1 LAAPDFDEFWAIDWS
16 GARSGTYSGIA
27 IARCLAGRRAPMLV
41 SPGMG
46 NTRWTRTSVL
56 GHLRRQ
62 LVGGRRVLIGFD
74 FPFGLPAPLPLGAAA
89 FDATWRSVE
98 RACKGDRDYYAGSF
112 ATSRPAAFLR
122 AGAER
127 SPAWRAWV
135 RDTDRACKQAL
146 RVTPETPF
154 KLIGPKQPG
163 MAGLSGMRVLSA
175 LKRCFGDALAVW
187 PFEPVADSRVVV
199 VEIFPTVFRHAA
211 GFRNAKLRSGA
222 ELDAALAVFGSEAA
236 GLATDCDDET
246 DAMISAAALRDILR
260 RGGSR
265 SFVRPG
271 TPRLRCEGW
280 IFGVPS

>member
-1 LAAPDFDEFWAIDWS
+1 
-16 GARSGTYSGIA
+16 
-27 IARCLAGRRAPMLV
+27 
-41 SPGMG
+41 MG
-46 NTRWTRTSVL
+46 SARWTRASVL
-56 GHLRRQ
+56 DHLRKQ
-62 LVGGRRVLIGFD
+62 LAARRRILIGFD
-74 FPFGLPAPLPLGAAA
+74 FPFGLPAPLPLGAAT

-112 ATSRPAAFLR
+112 ATRRPGVFLR
-122 AGAER
+122 AGGER
-127 SPAWRAWV
+127 SPAWRPWV

-163 MAGLSGMRVLSA
+163 LAGLSGMRVLTA

-211 GFRNAKLRSGA
+211 GYRNAKIRSGA

-236 GLATDCDDET
+236 RLATDCDDET
-246 DAMISAAALRDILR
+246 DAMISAAALRYLVR
-260 RGGSR
+260 RSGSR
-265 SFVRPG
+265 AFLRPA

-280 IFGVPS
+280 IFGVPT